1 MLPYLY
7 WHTCSN
13 QNMVLH
19 ASTKVQSVTGR
30 GLPVWPW
37 VSHYSVCYLTRADKF
52 RLCTLFKLSSFFTTF
67 SHPPSCLS
75 GMLSS
80 LLPSPLFLIPPSS
93 FHPSPFPPIF
103 HLLSHSSFLLLPPQ
117 VLAQDVRKE
126 TPLQFKFRVKF
137 FPEDVAEEL
146 IQDVTQRLFFLQVCG
161 CGCVCGWVWVCM
173 RTELACKHTW
183 SFLNVKCLKMPLS
196 FSLFCHLSSLPSFPP
211 LSLSL
216 SLFPPLCDILDQL
229 FYPPSISFSLSG
241 KRGDLDRRYL
251 FPTRDSRPP
260 RLLCCKKQL

>member
-1 MLPYLY
+1 M
-7 WHTCSN
+7 
-13 QNMVLH
+13 
-19 ASTKVQSVTGR
+19 
-30 GLPVWPW
+30 
-37 VSHYSVCYLTRADKF
+37 CYLTRADKF

-93 FHPSPFPPIF
+93 FHPPPFPPIF

-146 IQDVTQRLFFLQVCG
+146 IQDVTQRLFFLQVC
-161 CGCVCGWVWVCM
+161 VCGWVWVCM
-173 RTELACKHTW
+173 RTELAYKHTW
-183 SFLNVKCLKMPLS
+183 PFLNVKC
-196 FSLFCHLSSLPSFPP
+196 
-211 LSLSL
+211 
-216 SLFPPLCDILDQL
+216 
-229 FYPPSISFSLSG
+229 
-241 KRGDLDRRYL
+241 
-251 FPTRDSRPP
+251 
-260 RLLCCKKQL
+260 